1 MTIKLDLHDNR
12 PDIDTDV
19 KNDDRIE
26 PNLGTAALAKV
37 LHIEDKTK
45 AKTTNAE
52 KKLVRV
58 IAREGLRNQTNMQKK
73 GEIRDERARTRT
85 VK

>member
-37 LHIEDKTK
+37 LHIEDETE
-45 AKTTNAE
+45 AKTTNA
-52 KKLVRV
+52 
-58 IAREGLRNQTNMQKK
+58 MQK
-73 GEIRDERARTRT
+73 RS
-85 VK
+85 